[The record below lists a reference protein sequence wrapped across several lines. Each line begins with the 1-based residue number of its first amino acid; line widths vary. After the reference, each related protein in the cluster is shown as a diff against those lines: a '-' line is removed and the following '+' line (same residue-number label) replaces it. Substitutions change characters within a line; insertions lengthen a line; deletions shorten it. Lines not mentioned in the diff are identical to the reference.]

1 MRILHIISQHPEST
15 GSGIYLQNII
25 RRTAAAGHQ
34 NFLIAGQSGNR
45 IPTLDCIDR
54 KFCRFVLFDGGD
66 LDFTIPGM
74 SDVMPYASSRFGEL
88 TDQQLDG
95 YERAFA
101 KTIRH
106 VVHEFSPDII
116 HTHHLWQV

>member
-25 RRTAAAGHQ
+25 RRAAAAGHQ

-54 KFCRFVLFDGGD
+54 KFCRFVF
-66 LDFTIPGM
+66 
-74 SDVMPYASSRFGEL
+74 L
-88 TDQQLDG
+88 TAATWILQFP
-95 YERAFA
+95 A
-101 KTIRH
+101 
-106 VVHEFSPDII
+106 
-116 HTHHLWQV
+116 